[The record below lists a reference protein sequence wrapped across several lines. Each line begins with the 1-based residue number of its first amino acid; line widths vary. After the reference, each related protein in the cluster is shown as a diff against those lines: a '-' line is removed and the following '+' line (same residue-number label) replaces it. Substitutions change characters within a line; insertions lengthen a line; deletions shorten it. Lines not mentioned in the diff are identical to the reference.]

1 MKPLVHSLR
10 AVLAAAPLLF
20 GSAWL
25 PAAAHA
31 ADHGDAPALAQDQ
44 GADIADVYF
53 FMDPNQATKDNVI
66 LIGTVHGFIVPG
78 EAGNF
83 AVFDP
88 NIKYRLQI
96 YNKHV
101 NTPLPAANASA
112 QDKTAFSQSILPN
125 RFIDVTFSKRVVSA
139 VNDPEINLRRPDPQ
153 SAVVTLAG
161 FPGSTKPVTFTIDA
175 IKQTKLVTTPV
186 TLAAAAA
193 AQVINTIVVD
203 PTDASKNIK
212 FFAGE
217 VDDPFF
223 FDLVSFSRS
232 IKAIHD
238 DGNTNNVD
246 FSRARDTFAGY
257 NVLAIAFSIPK
268 SLLLGAN
275 GVKLGADFVTLRH
288 TVELNTANGK
298 VGQGAYRAVD
308 RMGNPAV
315 NVALIPF
322 NLKDIY
328 NTTIARTD
336 AAGKFVPAI
345 LNTITQLR
353 LNTSAANI
361 GILAGIAVSRGDI
374 LQLDTSLANSGPNGG
389 DNANVGFPNGR
400 RLKDDVIDTILT
412 VLNNNNPLGDGVG
425 ASDVLPASVFPF
437 VALPQQP
444 RATGVLDDNTR
455 N

>member
-1 MKPLVHSLR
+1 MKTLAHSLR

-20 GSAWL
+20 GSTFL
-25 PAAAHA
+25 PTVARA
-31 ADHGDAPALAQDQ
+31 ADHGDAPALAHDQ
-44 GADIADVYF
+44 GADIADLYL
-53 FMDPNQATKDNVI
+53 FMDPNAATKDNVI
-66 LIGTVHGFIVPG
+66 VIGTVHGFIVPG

-88 NIKYRLQI
+88 NIKFRFQI

-101 NTPLPAANASA
+101 NTPVPAPNASA
-112 QDKTAFSQSILPN
+112 DQKAAFSASILPN
-125 RFIDVTFSKRVVSA
+125 RFIDVSFSKRVVSA
-139 VNDPEINLRRPDPQ
+139 ANDAQINLRRPDPQ
-153 SAVVTLAG
+153 TATVTLAG
-161 FPGSTKPVTFTIDA
+161 FPGSSKPVAFSVDA
-175 IKQTKLVTTPV
+175 LKQTKLLTTPV

-193 AQVINTIVVD
+193 PQVINTIVVD
-203 PTDASKNIK
+203 PADASKNIK

-232 IKAIHD
+232 LKAIHD

-268 SLLLGAN
+268 TLLLGSN

-288 TVELNTANGK
+288 TVEMTTANGK
-298 VGQGAYRAVD
+298 VGSGAFRVVD
-308 RMGNPAV
+308 RMGNPAI

-322 NLKDIY
+322 NLKDNY
-328 NTTIARTD
+328 NATIPRSD

-345 LNTITQLR
+345 LDTITQLR

-374 LQLDTSLANSGPNGG
+374 LQLDTTLANSGPNGG

-412 VLNNNNPLGDGVG
+412 VLNNNAPLGDGVG
-425 ASDVLPASVFPF
+425 ASDVLPASTFPF

-444 RATGVLDDNTR
+444 RGTSVTDDNTR